1 MRQSNVRGVAPLP
14 SILKISRGDDF
25 QHEDRT
31 VPDAAMAKKFA
42 DATHHEPG
50 AAGEVPNPPGS
61 PPNVLP
67 FAKPRAIAALAATN
81 PNAVVVHDR
90 YVTRDAARSA
100 RKPKPESMPESMP
113 KSKPEP
119 KMFDSRGTHPA
130 PTSRTP
136 GRGVAEATTRPVS
149 VMPAARGDTGW
160 TPPRGTHQATV
171 AQIAQVTPWAPPQP
185 SWPVVP
191 SIVPPVVPPAVPP
204 VPQVPAPA
212 PIREVAPAPI
222 TSSVV
227 PASIAPPVTAPQP
240 APYAPYEALGLGAPK
255 ASTQRAAKLI
265 VSAYRLLG
273 FSILTIIVVVL
284 VGYIAQTAFFYG
296 SSSWVVPMSV
306 TPSDE
311 RVVALQ
317 AQLAAQQNTHDKIA
331 DELAQAERA
340 ITAQQQF
347 QAEFSKAIKSDLEG
361 RRLALGRIRELAA
374 SAASTRAQIRNT
386 NSAYAGASRERMA
399 EEYAAGLIDR
409 RAMLSGKFQLAQ
421 ISTSNLTLA
430 EHQAEFE
437 TRAQELEAQAR
448 SLDAILVN
456 ANPTGDTAL
465 SYDVLKIKQEYEAS
479 RLELAK
485 SIEQRD
491 TLKASLA
498 RQDKIVAALSQ
509 SAYLRALHDHATIV
523 SVPYGNLS
531 HVSKGGPLYACKL
544 GMILCHHVGKVIEI
558 LPGEVQ
564 FKHPHRDNG
573 MRGQLV
579 EVALDA
585 GDADAAAD
593 DVLFVGGKP
602 VLL

>member
-14 SILKISRGDDF
+14 SILKIARGDDF

-31 VPDAAMAKKFA
+31 VPDAAMPKQFA
-42 DATHHEPG
+42 GGIHHEPG
-50 AAGEVPNPPGS
+50 RPADATNLPGS
-61 PPNVLP
+61 PTNVLP
-67 FAKPRAIAALAATN
+67 LVRPRAIAALAATN

-90 YVTRDAARSA
+90 HVPRDAARPVRA
-100 RKPKPESMPESMP
+100 TEPRPEPERRPTPKPVEL
-113 KSKPEP
+113 
-119 KMFDSRGTHPA
+119 RGTHPA
-130 PTSRTP
+130 PSSRTP
-136 GRGVAEATTRPVS
+136 GREVTQTTTRPAS
-149 VMPAARGDTGW
+149 VIPTTPSGTGW
-160 TPPRGTHQATV
+160 TPPRGVHQASV
-171 AQIAQVTPWAPPQP
+171 AQIAQPTPWAPPP
-185 SWPVVP
+185 ASW
-191 SIVPPVVPPAVPP
+191 SAAPPA
-204 VPQVPAPA
+204 
-212 PIREVAPAPI
+212 
-222 TSSVV
+222 
-227 PASIAPPVTAPQP
+227 APPVTQPPAPAAPPVTQLPAAAPLPEVTPAPLTAPAAPASSAPPVVAAHP

-273 FSILTIIVVVL
+273 FSILTIIVIVL
-284 VGYIAQTAFFYG
+284 VGYIVETAFFYA

-311 RVVALQ
+311 RVVVLQ

-340 ITAQQQF
+340 ITAQQAF
-347 QAEFSKAIKSDLEG
+347 QAEFGKTIKSDLEG
-361 RRLALGRIRELAA
+361 RKLALGRIRELAA
-374 SAASTRAQIRNT
+374 SAASTRAQIRNA

-399 EEYAAGLIDR
+399 QEYAAGLIDR

-456 ANPTGDTAL
+456 ATPTGDTAL

-531 HVSKGGPLYACKL
+531 HVSKGAPLYACKL
-544 GMILCHHVGKVIEI
+544 GMIVCHHVGKVIEI

-573 MRGQLV
+573 LRGQMV

-585 GDADAAAD
+585 ADANAAAD

-602 VLL
+602 VLF

>member
-1 MRQSNVRGVAPLP
+1 MPGGSFSMRQSNVRGVAPLP
-14 SILKISRGDDF
+14 SILKISRSDDF

-31 VPDAAMAKKFA
+31 IPDAAMPKKFA
-42 DATHHEPG
+42 DRTHHEPG
-50 AAGEVPNPPGS
+50 WRGEAMSPPGPDAP

-90 YVTRDAARSA
+90 HVTRDAARPA
-100 RKPKPESMPESMP
+100 RNPDPEARPAP
-113 KSKPEP
+113 RPEP
-119 KMFDSRGTHPA
+119 RPIDLRGIHPA
-130 PTSRTP
+130 PTARTL
-136 GRGVAEATTRPVS
+136 GRGVTQAATRPAS
-149 VMPAARGDTGW
+149 IIPAPRGETGW
-160 TPPRGTHQATV
+160 PPPHSVRQVAD
-171 AQIAQVTPWAPPQP
+171 AQIAQPTPWVPPQTSWSVAPPAA
-185 SWPVVP
+185 
-191 SIVPPVVPPAVPP
+191 PPVPP
-204 VPQVPAPA
+204 VPAPTPTQEITTA
-212 PIREVAPAPI
+212 PIPVPP
-222 TSSVV
+222 V
-227 PASIAPPVTAPQP
+227 PASSAPPAEAAHP
-240 APYAPYEALGLGAPK
+240 APYAPYEALGLGPPK
-255 ASTQRAAKLI
+255 ASTQRAAKLL

-284 VGYIAQTAFFYG
+284 VGYIAQTAFFYA

-311 RVVALQ
+311 RVVVLQ

-340 ITAQQQF
+340 ITAQQTF
-347 QAEFSKAIKSDLEG
+347 QAEFGKTIKSDLEG

-374 SAASTRAQIRNT
+374 SAASTRAQIRNA

-437 TRAQELEAQAR
+437 TRAQDLEAQAR

-531 HVSKGGPLYACKL
+531 HVSRGAPLYACKL
-544 GMILCHHVGKVIEI
+544 GMIVCHHVGKVIEI

-573 MRGQLV
+573 LRGQMV

-585 GDADAAAD
+585 AETDAAAD